1 MLEFE
6 PNLASLVWGTE
17 SWEVSARASRP
28 SVVASGPLAGRG
40 LDELRPGLPL
50 LFKVIDARLSL
61 SVQVHPSEAAV
72 AVTGGEPKTEMWCVL
87 EPGPFYVGFR
97 PGVGL
102 DDVKRA
108 VVGGTLEDLL
118 VRRETKRFETYFIPG
133 GMVHA
138 VGAGTKVY
146 EVQQSSDTTFRLYD
160 WGRVGADGRPRE
172 LHVDKA
178 LAALDFSLPPPEPA
192 DAVRCAFFDFSQRI
206 LERAGEIAAPEDSFL
221 VVYEVEAGR
230 TTFLDAGER
239 MTAGPGRVFL
249 TTLPQ

>member
-1 MLEFE
+1 MRFE
-6 PNLASLVWGTE
+6 PNLVTLVWGTE
-17 SWEVSARASRP
+17 SWEVSARAGRP

-40 LDELRPGLPL
+40 FDELKPGFPL
-50 LFKVIDARLSL
+50 LFKVIDARLPL
-61 SVQVHPSEAAV
+61 SVQVHPCEASA
-72 AVTGGEPKTEMWCVL
+72 AITGGEPKTEMWCVL
-87 EPGPFYVGFR
+87 EPGPLYVGFR
-97 PGVGL
+97 PGVGP

-108 VVGGTLEDLL
+108 VEGGTLEDLM

-138 VGAGTKVY
+138 IGAGTKVY

-192 DAVRCAFFDFSQRI
+192 DAVRCAFFDFSQRV